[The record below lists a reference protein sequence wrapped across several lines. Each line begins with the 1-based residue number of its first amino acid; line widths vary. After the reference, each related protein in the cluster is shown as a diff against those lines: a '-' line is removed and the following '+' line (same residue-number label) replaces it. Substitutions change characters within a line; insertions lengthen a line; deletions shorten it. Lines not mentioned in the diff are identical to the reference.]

1 VLGTGE
7 LTERGLC
14 AITWLATNP
23 APGRFPLIDP
33 FYVKLL
39 LGFVVGG
46 AWITLS
52 TVAAEKFGS
61 KIGGLV
67 GGLPSTIVV
76 SFFFIGWT
84 QGALQVHDATTFMP
98 FAFAVN
104 IVYLVVYVLMS
115 RRGLAA
121 GIASALSAW
130 FALTAV
136 LIVLRISDLP
146 VAIAAWLLASAL
158 GFYIMQYRLR
168 IRSQSR
174 VRIRYTPL
182 QITWRAAFSGAV
194 ICFAIAMSKVGGPV
208 WGGIFSAFPA
218 VYTSTLVITSRS
230 VSVEF
235 SRSLITPL
243 LISGVINPV
252 VFGLALRFI
261 ILDFDLVTATVLA
274 YAASMVSAY
283 LTYQFIKARVA

>member
-1 VLGTGE
+1 
-7 LTERGLC
+7 
-14 AITWLATNP
+14 
-23 APGRFPLIDP
+23 LIDP
-33 FYVKLL
+33 FYVKLM
-39 LGFVVGG
+39 LGFIVGG

-52 TVAAEKFGS
+52 TIAAEKFGS

-84 QGALQVHDATTFMP
+84 QGAARVHDSTTFMP
-98 FAFAVN
+98 FAFVANVLYL
-104 IVYLVVYVLMS
+104 IVYALAS

-121 GIASALSAW
+121 GILSALAAW

-136 LIVLRISDLP
+136 LIVLQIDNLP
-146 VAIAAWLLASAL
+146 VALVAWILAATM
-158 GFYIMQYRLR
+158 GYYVMQHRLR

-174 VRIRYTPL
+174 VPIRYTLL
-182 QITWRAAFSGAV
+182 QIVWRAAFSGAV
-194 ICFAIAMSKVGGPV
+194 IAFAIGMSKVGGPV

-218 VYTSTLVITSRS
+218 VYTSTLIITSRS

-235 SRSLITPL
+235 SRSLITSA

-252 VFGLALRFI
+252 VFGLVLRCI
-261 ILDFDLVTATVLA
+261 IFDFDLLTATFLA

-283 LTYQFIKARVA
+283 LTYLFIKRWVA